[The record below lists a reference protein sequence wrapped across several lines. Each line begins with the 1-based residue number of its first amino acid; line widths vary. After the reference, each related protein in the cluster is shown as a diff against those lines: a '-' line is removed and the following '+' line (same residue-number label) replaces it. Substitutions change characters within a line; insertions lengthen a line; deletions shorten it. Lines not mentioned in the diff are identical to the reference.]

1 MALFQYQAL
10 NAQGKKSQGMQEAD
24 SARHARQLL
33 REKGLVPV
41 NIEEQRG
48 EAAPR
53 SGFFAV
59 IAPFPPYQCQ

>member
-33 REKGLVPV
+33 RERDWCRSKLR
-41 NIEEQRG
+41 NS
-48 EAAPR
+48 AAR
-53 SGFFAV
+53 
-59 IAPFPPYQCQ
+59 